1 MIHLNESAR
10 KELLTLARSTLESY
24 FASGK
29 IPDSQPD
36 RPELRQPAG
45 AFVSLHRAEDLRGCI
60 GLIEPE
66 GPLYRTV
73 ARCAVSAAVEDFRF
87 DPVTAEE
94 LPEINIEI
102 SVLSAL
108 RIAEN
113 ISEIKVGKHGL
124 YMVRGHRRG
133 LLLPQVATDY
143 GWDRETFLTQT
154 CHKAGLGG
162 DAWRDPATT
171 IYIFEAQVF
180 SE

>member
-10 KELLTLARSTLESY
+10 KELLKLARGSLDSY
-24 FASGK
+24 FATGK
-29 IPDSQPD
+29 VGDTRPD
-36 RPELRQPAG
+36 RPELHQLAG
-45 AFVSLHRAEDLRGCI
+45 AFVSLHRGDELRGCI

-73 ARCAVSAAVEDFRF
+73 QRCAVSAAVEDFRF
-87 DPVTAEE
+87 DPVTADE
-94 LPEINIEI
+94 LPEIKIEI

-108 RIAEN
+108 KVADN

-143 GWDRETFLTQT
+143 GWDRESFLTQT
-154 CHKAGLGG
+154 CHKAGLSG
-162 DAWRDPATT
+162 DAWRDPATA
-171 IYIFEAQVF
+171 IYLFEAQVF

>member
-24 FASGK
+24 FATGK
-29 IPDSQPD
+29 TPDMRPG
-36 RPELRQPAG
+36 RPELHQPAG
-45 AFVSLHRAEDLRGCI
+45 AFVTLHRGEDLRGCI

-73 ARCAVSAAVEDFRF
+73 ERCAVSAAVEDFRF

-94 LPEINIEI
+94 LPEISIEI

-108 RIAEN
+108 KIADDV
-113 ISEIKVGKHGL
+113 SEVKVGKHGL

-133 LLLPQVATDY
+133 LLLPQVAADY

-154 CHKAGLGG
+154 CHKAGLSG
-162 DAWRDPATT
+162 DAWRDPGTT

>member
-1 MIHLNESAR
+1 MIHLDESAR
-10 KELLTLARSTLESY
+10 KELLKLARSTLVSY
-24 FASGK
+24 FAGGE
-29 IPDSQPD
+29 IPDSHPG
-36 RPELRQPAG
+36 RTELHQRAG
-45 AFVSLHRAEDLRGCI
+45 AFVSLHRGEYLRGCI

-66 GPLYRTV
+66 GPVYRTV
-73 ARCAVSAAVEDFRF
+73 ERCAVSAAVEDFRF
-87 DPVTAEE
+87 DPVTADE

-102 SVLSAL
+102 SVLSPL
-108 RIAEN
+108 RIVED
-113 ISEIKVGKHGL
+113 ISEVEVGKHGL

-154 CHKAGLGG
+154 CHKAGLSG
-162 DAWRDPATT
+162 DAWHDPGTK